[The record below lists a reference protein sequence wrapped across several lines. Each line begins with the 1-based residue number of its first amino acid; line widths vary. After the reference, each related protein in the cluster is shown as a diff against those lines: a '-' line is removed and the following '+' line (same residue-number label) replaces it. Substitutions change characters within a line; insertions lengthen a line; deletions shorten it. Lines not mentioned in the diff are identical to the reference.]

1 MASPGASATPPSA
14 VPPNAV
20 PPNAA
25 PPPSAGPAA
34 TPPPIVVTPAA
45 ASVPVGSPVDLTVG
59 SAIAPLTATVHDPSI
74 ASVYVDQASQRVTV
88 SGKSPGTT
96 TITIADARGLQRDVP
111 VRVAYYA
118 GAIASR
124 VPLSITGDPASPD
137 FVREQVVRAVK
148 DAARPRPG
156 AQVVVSPDDVPMHR
170 LLDQDN
176 VASFDVPVLI
186 QGNDLFEVDGSTHV
200 DVQNVAV
207 PRISPDSL
215 MVSDYPERLTENGML
230 FTADLRSQAPS
241 RFLYFHYNPPGQPN
255 RRIVLRA
262 ENQSREPSIVQFIS
276 GRGGPSP
283 NEMDVGHTATK
294 RFLINVVQNQGR
306 LLTLPGNSTTAIVEQ
321 DMPPGSIVCNLLQ
334 LRVLSGGNVHLTLF
348 AQNADESTDAAI
360 ASAELLEGA
369 HKHARGIY
377 PIAEFHF
384 ARQWK
389 VDDEYLELPVGELPL
404 PNHLQGQAL
413 AGDYGVL
420 QSFVVTVEN
429 PNGSPRSI
437 AIYENP
443 RGGRA
448 TGTYLIDGVLVQSH
462 QVPPYSRYKIRQ
474 YVVPAH
480 GFVRVTI
487 VTMPEA
493 GSSLPVRLVFAPD
506 DGSVAPGAPGS
517 PVY

>member
-1 MASPGASATPPSA
+1 M
-14 VPPNAV
+14 
-20 PPNAA
+20 
-25 PPPSAGPAA
+25 
-34 TPPPIVVTPAA
+34 
-45 ASVPVGSPVDLTVG
+45 DLTVG
-59 SAIAPLTATVHDPSI
+59 SAIAPLTATVHDPAI

-96 TITIADARGLQRDVP
+96 VITIADARGLQRDVA

-124 VPLSITGDPASPD
+124 VSLSLTGDPASPD
-137 FVREQVVRAVK
+137 FVREQVARAVR

-156 AQVVVSPDDVPMHR
+156 AQVVVSSDDVPMHR
-170 LLDQDN
+170 MLDQDD
-176 VASFDVPVLI
+176 VAGFDVPVLI

-215 MVSDYPERLTENGML
+215 MVSDYPERLTEDGML
-230 FTADLRSQAPS
+230 FTADLRSEAPS
-241 RFLYFHYNPPGQPN
+241 RFLYFHYNPPGQPA

-276 GRGGPSP
+276 GRGGPSS

-348 AQNADESTDAAI
+348 AQNAGENTDAAI
-360 ASAELLEGA
+360 ASAELLEGT

-420 QSFVVTVEN
+420 QSFVVTVAN
-429 PNGSPRSI
+429 PNGSPRAI